1 MGEAATVTVGVSV
14 AVPEPFGSLLQGCRA
29 DFGDPA
35 AHGIPTHITLLPPTP
50 VSGTAR
56 PEIEEHLA
64 RVAESLRPFPV
75 RLSGTDTFRPLS
87 PVVFVRVAEGGA
99 ACSRLQERVRAADGP
114 LARELDFPYHPHVT
128 VAHGICDEAMDRA
141 RAELADFEASW
152 TSTAFALYEQG
163 EDAVWRIRRE
173 FTLGA
178 PFGSRAAEVVG
189 TTELVGLTEIADL
202 PDVDGAAGAAG
213 ATGAAGVAGGVGPVA
228 SGPALGAAT
237 PPDGMDTPAGG
248 LSAVPR
254 QPASPA
260 SACGGEAPPVAPL
273 A

>member
-14 AVPEPFGSLLQGCRA
+14 AVPEPFGSLLQGRRA
-29 DFGDPA
+29 EFGDPA

-50 VSGTAR
+50 VPAAAR
-56 PEIEEHLA
+56 PAIEEHLA
-64 RVAESLRPFPV
+64 RVAERVRPFPV
-75 RLSGTDTFRPLS
+75 LLSGTDTFRPLS

-99 ACSRLQERVRAADGP
+99 ACSLLQERVRAADGP

-128 VAHGICDEAMDRA
+128 VAHGICEEAMDRA
-141 RAELADFEASW
+141 HAELADFEASW

-173 FTLGA
+173 FALGA

-189 TTELVGLTEIADL
+189 TTELVDLTEIATS
-202 PDVDGAAGAAG
+202 DVEGTPGADGAAE
-213 ATGAAGVAGGVGPVA
+213 AAGVAGAVSPVA
-228 SGPALGAAT
+228 SGPSHGASA
-237 PPDGMDTPAGG
+237 PADGLDAPAGG

-254 QPASPA
+254 QPA